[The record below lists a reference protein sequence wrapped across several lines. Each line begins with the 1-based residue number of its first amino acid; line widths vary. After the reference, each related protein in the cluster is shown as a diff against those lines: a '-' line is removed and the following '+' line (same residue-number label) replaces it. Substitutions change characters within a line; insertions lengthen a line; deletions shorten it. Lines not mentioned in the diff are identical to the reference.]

1 MVQYGGRSLR
11 FAVSHLTKRINGSS
25 SSTTGIYPYGSTE
38 GNLSHCRKIHLS
50 PLSHLL
56 FFLIPRQKPAKRGL
70 RQSRQRERE
79 RSGAY
84 QFQKI
89 AHISLSLPLFY
100 LRHVED
106 GHKAMKAMY
115 EWRTVLTK
123 SLEETNFALDTAR
136 ARASGP
142 NSPGK

>member
-1 MVQYGGRSLR
+1 MDLQ
-11 FAVSHLTKRINGSS
+11 K
-25 SSTTGIYPYGSTE
+25 GIYPIAAKFISVR
-38 GNLSHCRKIHLS
+38 S
-50 PLSHLL
+50 
-56 FFLIPRQKPAKRGL
+56 LISCSFSSQGKNRLKGDCDKVGRE
-70 RQSRQRERE
+70 RERERE

-115 EWRTVLTK
+115 EWRTVLT
-123 SLEETNFALDTAR
+123 
-136 ARASGP
+136 
-142 NSPGK
+142 